1 MSKLMRVVTSRV
13 FWIVAL
19 MVFGTL
25 QAQGL
30 VPWASPNDMMPL
42 LLGVVT
48 GTGII
53 PSGAVATELTAVT
66 RRAFVPK
73 LVVQLYNASPFIAGL
88 FANSQPAYG
97 GVSSVSVPVQ
107 GAAFVSGN
115 WSGYD
120 GSFNQPSQQQGA
132 LLTEQNLKLF
142 IVPIPFLGM
151 EGVVQMDHA
160 VIPLIEARMNDATN
174 VTMDTMSTALYN
186 NTTNLQAFMG
196 LPGAI
201 DDGTNLVTYGNLS
214 RTTNTWW
221 QSKVYNASNVNP
233 TRQNV
238 LQYIAGVTK
247 NCGEIPSF
255 GIMGLGT
262 WTLLAQDFV
271 GQEQYMITPGSG
283 FDTDANQPRSGF
295 RALMVGGVPIYGD
308 PYCPEGLL
316 YLVNSNYM
324 NLYVHVAAS
333 FSFTGFESTL
343 SNWQLGYVGALV
355 TIAELVNVKPKS
367 MGRVG
372 SYNSLTL

>member
-1 MSKLMRVVTSRV
+1 MKKVLRLMSTPMFSAL
-13 FWIVAL
+13 IILGAVAL
-19 MVFGTL
+19 SAAGVMHL
-25 QAQGL
+25 DPRDLIYMGL
-30 VPWASPNDMMPL
+30 A
-42 LLGVVT
+42 GVVT

-107 GAAFVSGN
+107 GAAMVSGN

-120 GSFNQPSQQQGA
+120 GTFNQPSNQQGA

-186 NTTNLQAFMG
+186 NTTNLQAFTG

-214 RTTNTWW
+214 RTTYSWW
-221 QSKVYNASNVNP
+221 QSKVYNAGTVNP

-271 GQEQYMITPGSG
+271 GQEQYTITPGSG